1 MFRPVFTNKLS
12 AFGSYCMNV
21 IIKKETVKVFLLA
34 VYFEHLADC
43 GLILLNQLHR
53 LMSNRY
59 VDK

>member
-1 MFRPVFTNKLS
+1 MFTNKLS
-12 AFGSYCMNV
+12 AFGRYCMND

-34 VYFEHLADC
+34 VYLEHLADC

>member
-1 MFRPVFTNKLS
+1 MFTNKLS
-12 AFGSYCMNV
+12 AFGSYCMND

-34 VYFEHLADC
+34 VYLEHLADC
-43 GLILLNQLHR
+43 GLLILLNQLHR

>member
-1 MFRPVFTNKLS
+1 
-12 AFGSYCMNV
+12 MND

-34 VYFEHLADC
+34 VYLEHLADS
-43 GLILLNQLHR
+43 GLLILLNQLHR